1 MNVWRGQ
8 LFTEFD
14 KDTKLLV
21 MSMLGILQKNY
32 HKSQDEK
39 IAGLRLLEKSKLL
52 SEEVQVR
59 GERAA
64 WIQVA
69 RGVEQG
75 SGVVR
80 YKDFEGW
87 K

>member
-39 IAGLRLLEKSKLL
+39 IAGLRLLEKSK
-52 SEEVQVR
+52 
-59 GERAA
+59 
-64 WIQVA
+64 
-69 RGVEQG
+69 
-75 SGVVR
+75 
-80 YKDFEGW
+80 
-87 K
+87 